1 MVSPLCAPEVV
12 NLVHQQLEPVVH
24 LLWPLSFVDG
34 EPPKSSFDELHP
46 YDFGDLAF
54 VHRLECVPNLLGS
67 LQPADFAIHSSCS
80 LRVEVDDLVHLDRV
94 IVLITDFWDLHPK
107 LVISQMLGRR
117 E

>member
-1 MVSPLCAPEVV
+1 
-12 NLVHQQLEPVVH
+12 
-24 LLWPLSFVDG
+24 
-34 EPPKSSFDELHP
+34 
-46 YDFGDLAF
+46 
-54 VHRLECVPNLLGS
+54 